1 VTPAGTAAVSGRPP
15 TSAAEAREQ
24 VAAACRILGYLGHE
38 DLTLGHV
45 SVRGPDPLDIFIKR
59 KGKGLAE
66 VTAEDVLTVRLDD
79 PHGYR
84 SPGAHLETVM
94 HMEAYRLRP
103 EVGAAIHTHPLY
115 ATALGAT
122 KAELAFLSH
131 DAVLFHD
138 GVPGHH
144 ESAGLVTTPEQGR
157 SVATT
162 LGGRRAVLLHNHGI
176 FVVGEDVRWAVLAAV
191 TLERAAKLQMVA
203 SAIGELAP
211 LEQSAADAVFPNKYR
226 ADFLDEYW
234 DSWCRLDRTSGSR
247 HRAGS
252 RRRHSGGSGEVA
264 EDWEGKP

>member
-1 VTPAGTAAVSGRPP
+1 VSPVGTARLSGRPP

-24 VAAACRILGYLGHE
+24 VSTACRILAHWGHE

-45 SVRGPDPLDIFIKR
+45 SVRGPDPLDVFIKR
-59 KGKGLAE
+59 KGKALAE
-66 VTAEDVLTVRLDD
+66 VTEEDVLTVRLDD
-79 PHGYR
+79 PDAYR

-94 HMEAYRLRP
+94 HLEAYRLRP
-103 EVGAAIHTHPLY
+103 DVGAAVHTHPLY

-122 KAELAFLSH
+122 KAGLAFLSH

-144 ESAGLVTTPEQGR
+144 EAAGLVTTPEQGR

-162 LGGRRAVLLHNHGI
+162 LGSRRALLLHNHGI

-191 TLERAAKLQMVA
+191 TLERAAQLQRAA

-211 LEQSAADAVFPNKYR
+211 IEQSEADAICPNKYR

-234 DSWCRLDRTSGSR
+234 DAWCRLDRESRSGR
-247 HRAGS
+247 LR
-252 RRRHSGGSGEVA
+252 
-264 EDWEGKP
+264 

>member
-1 VTPAGTAAVSGRPP
+1 VSPAGTAALSGRPP

-24 VAAACRILGYLGHE
+24 VATSCRILAHLGHE

-59 KGKGLAE
+59 KGKALAE
-66 VTAEDVLTVRLDD
+66 VSAEDVITVRLDD
-79 PHGYR
+79 PDGYR

-94 HMEAYRLRP
+94 HLEAYRLRP
-103 EVGAAIHTHPLY
+103 DVGAAAHTHPLY

-122 KAELAFLSH
+122 KAGLAFLSH

-144 ESAGLVTTPEQGR
+144 EPAGLVTTPEQGR

-162 LGGRRAVLLHNHGI
+162 LSNRRAVLLHNHGI

-191 TLERAAKLQMVA
+191 TLERAAQLQMVA

-211 LEQSAADAVFPNKYR
+211 LQQSAADAVFPNKYR

-234 DSWCRLDRTSGSR
+234 DAWCRLDRK
-247 HRAGS
+247 AGS
-252 RRRHSGGSGEVA
+252 GQR
-264 EDWEGKP
+264 P

>member
-1 VTPAGTAAVSGRPP
+1 VSPAGTAALSGRPP

-24 VAAACRILGYLGHE
+24 VATACRILAHFGHE

-45 SVRGPDPLDIFIKR
+45 SVRGADPLEVFIKR
-59 KGKGLAE
+59 KGKALAE
-66 VTAEDVLTVRLDD
+66 VTADDVITVRLDD
-79 PHGYR
+79 PDGYR

-94 HMEAYRLRP
+94 HVEAYRLRP
-103 EVGAAIHTHPLY
+103 DVGAAVHTHPLY

-122 KAELAFLSH
+122 KAGLAFLSH

-162 LGGRRAVLLHNHGI
+162 LGNRRAVLLHNHGI

-191 TLERAAKLQMVA
+191 TLERAAQLQMVA
-203 SAIGELAP
+203 RAFGELAP

-226 ADFLDEYW
+226 AEFLDEYW
-234 DSWCRLDRTSGSR
+234 DAWCRMDRQAVSGQ
-247 HRAGS
+247 
-252 RRRHSGGSGEVA
+252 RR
-264 EDWEGKP
+264 